1 MGTCRPFRS
10 MKPCH
15 RSETALLACA
25 RWLMPAHPA
34 ATAINPISISFF
46 IGDLLRRCR
55 ASRASGPPPGARYS
69 AGNKRI
75 ALAVSAACESIWGS
89 RHRAGGRVDKTS
101 FERLVFDLRD
111 AHLRGS
117 GVIRLLEELDA
128 LPAIELVLDLHQ
140 VADDLL
146 PRVAAVARYLGV
158 KRPVKIA
165 GLRGQQIHEIT
176 ALGIEPQA
184 ILIG

>member
-1 MGTCRPFRS
+1 M
-10 MKPCH
+10 
-15 RSETALLACA
+15 
-25 RWLMPAHPA
+25 
-34 ATAINPISISFF
+34 
-46 IGDLLRRCR
+46 
-55 ASRASGPPPGARYS
+55 
-69 AGNKRI
+69 
-75 ALAVSAACESIWGS
+75 
-89 RHRAGGRVDKTS
+89 DKTS

-165 GLRGQQIHEIT
+165 GLRGKQIHEIT

-184 ILIG
+184 IVIGHWPRRLPAVG